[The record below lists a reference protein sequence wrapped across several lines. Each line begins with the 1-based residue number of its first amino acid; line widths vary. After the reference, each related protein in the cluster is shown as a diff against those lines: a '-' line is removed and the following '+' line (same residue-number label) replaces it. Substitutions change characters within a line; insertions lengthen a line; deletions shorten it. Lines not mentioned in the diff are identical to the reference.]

1 MLKTVILLAGMFWA
15 AGLWLESRAAA
26 RSRAALRHVVHVNG
40 TRGKSTVCRL
50 IEAGLRAGGVRVFC
64 KTTGTDPM
72 TINVAGVE
80 EPLRRR
86 GKANI
91 KEQVGILRRAAA
103 ENAQVLVIECMALQ
117 PEYQRCAQHRILQAE
132 VGVITNVR
140 HDHADVM
147 GDTLPEI
154 ADTLCNTVPQNGILF
169 TADEAMAPR
178 LQAYAEKMH
187 SRFTLARPNG
197 SEPDFDF
204 AENIALALAVCQQ
217 LGVARQ
223 TALQGMAHY
232 KRDPYALALYTAGN
246 GIFVNAVSVN
256 DPDSTYIV
264 WQQLQAKLGAKAG
277 RLVLIVCNRADRGSR
292 TRDMLTV
299 CTRLAPA
306 EIWLAGSHKNYM
318 KARLHRL
325 LPGCC
330 VHSFARAAQMPL
342 GQTPRGTVLLAVG
355 NLYGAGRELIAR
367 AREEGS
373 EYV

>member
-1 MLKTVILLAGMFWA
+1 M
-15 AGLWLESRAAA
+15 
-26 RSRAALRHVVHVNG
+26 
-40 TRGKSTVCRL
+40 
-50 IEAGLRAGGVRVFC
+50 
-64 KTTGTDPM
+64 
-72 TINVAGVE
+72 
-80 EPLRRR
+80 
-86 GKANI
+86 
-91 KEQVGILRRAAA
+91 
-103 ENAQVLVIECMALQ
+103 
-117 PEYQRCAQHRILQAE
+117 
-132 VGVITNVR
+132 
-140 HDHADVM
+140 
-147 GDTLPEI
+147 PEI